1 MAELVQLNTP
11 FITIPFPHAKDNHQF
26 FNAQF
31 YKNLNCCW
39 MLEQNSL
46 IYSELYNLI
55 LNISINSEDVEQKIS
70 AMKKIS
76 YENSWNTINKKII
89 EIINEN

>member
-1 MAELVQLNTP
+1 
-11 FITIPFPHAKDNHQF
+11 
-26 FNAQF
+26 
-31 YKNLNCCW
+31 